1 MGAHEY
7 TSPSE
12 KSTSK
17 PRSRKRRITVAA
29 ALTGALVAG
38 VLALTVPA
46 VAQTDSA
53 DNDTGTDDGG
63 TAVDTS
69 TTGGDTVADGI
80 EERLTEALGPL
91 VTDGTITEDQR
102 DAVIEALLAA
112 RLSAGSEEN
121 PGWHRGQRHGA
132 PHASASAGEL
142 AELLALTPQ
151 ELATR
156 LRAGDTLADLAEDA
170 GTETGAVVDLLVE
183 AATGRVDAAVEA
195 SRLESD
201 DRETCITAITASIT
215 ARVNGEDGDRSAVG
229 NSCAHDDGGD
239 ERRRGRGALRR
250 LQFWR

>member
-1 MGAHEY
+1 MGAHEN

-69 TTGGDTVADGI
+69 TTGGDAVADGI

-121 PGWHRGQRHGA
+121 PGWPRGRGHGGA
-132 PHASASAGEL
+132 HAVTAAGRIES
-142 AELLALTPQ
+142 ED
-151 ELATR
+151 R
-156 LRAGDTLADLAEDA
+156 DTCI
-170 GTETGAVVDLLVE
+170 
-183 AATGRVDAAVEA
+183 AATTVA
-195 SRLESD
+195 
-201 DRETCITAITASIT
+201 IT
-215 ARVNGEDGDRSAVG
+215 ARVNGEDVDRSAVDD
-229 NSCAHDDGGD
+229 SCGHDG
-239 ERRRGRGALRR
+239 RRRCAGGRC
-250 LQFWR
+250 